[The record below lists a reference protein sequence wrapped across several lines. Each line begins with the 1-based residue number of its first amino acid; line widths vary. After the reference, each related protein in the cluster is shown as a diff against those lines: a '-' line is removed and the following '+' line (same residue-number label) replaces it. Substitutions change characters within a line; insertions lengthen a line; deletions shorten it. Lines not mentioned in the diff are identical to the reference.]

1 MDDDNDGGDE
11 SRGRE
16 SFALIYWS
24 VLGELWREL
33 KGVAT
38 LHSPEIGG
46 SENDVYAHQSGLE
59 EEDGIGLE
67 DEDGIGLSRLFGDFD
82 SLSVD
87 DTENLDDGVNSC
99 GY

>member
-11 SRGRE
+11 SRGKE

-59 EEDGIGLE
+59 EEDGIGL
-67 DEDGIGLSRLFGDFD
+67 SRLFGDFD